1 MTNNLNPGTTRYPAF
16 LDRSWIVTEITYSE
30 RSGLMIRGENL
41 HSEYSDKGFSWH
53 MGAKEFAADLARNNC
68 GGYDV
73 DYATITHPRAARL
86 CAFFGI
92 KIPCAVGVTAEV
104 F

>member
-1 MTNNLNPGTTRYPAF
+1 MTNNLNPGTTRYPAY

-73 DYATITHPRAARL
+73 DYATINDMRCVRT
-86 CAFFGI
+86 CEYYGI
-92 KIPCAVGVTAEV
+92 KLPLAVGIQ
-104 F
+104 

>member
-1 MTNNLNPGTTRYPAF
+1 M
-16 LDRSWIVTEITYSE
+16 TEITYSE